1 MAIKKRSAAEL
12 LQSVQAVG
20 TAIQEQ
26 DRLSEV
32 RSQDL
37 KVSFLPLTKIL
48 DRVTDTRELKLQH
61 VEDLM
66 MSMAVLGLLEPL
78 VVDIRGRLLAG
89 GHRKAAIYLLK
100 ERMPTEYAA
109 RFPNESIPVFTL
121 PFDAD
126 LEPDLALQVEIAENE
141 KRRDYTRAEVKVL
154 AERLKSAGYS
164 DTQGRPVKGDKP
176 LRPALQ
182 VIIGKS
188 IRTVQRYLND
198 NTEKSTTNVRLFSD
212 LDAVSSL
219 KTSLDKWQKVYG
231 ELNSETIQSL
241 DRDVTKLLKRVETA
255 LKKSRCREKKG
266 ITDAQTSPH
275 KVTYAQMAEEETSG
289 RERGMPTII
298 DITTTTVT
306 SQTDEETLQSVFE
319 NVQVGEEAVEPPIPL
334 KSLKYSVREV
344 SEMERRSRQEIER
357 MRDRG
362 TLAELGWRA
371 EKKDDRWGYFNL
383 RQEE

>member
-1 MAIKKRSAAEL
+1 MAIKKRTAAEL
-12 LQSVQAVG
+12 LQSVRVVG

-37 KVSFLPLTKIL
+37 KVSFLPLPKIL
-48 DRVTDTRELKLQH
+48 DRVTDTRELKAEH

-66 MSMAVLGLLEPL
+66 MSMAALGLLEPL

-100 ERMPTEYAA
+100 ERMPEEYTL

-141 KRRDYTRAEVKVL
+141 KRRDYTRAEVKAL

-164 DTQGRPVKGDKP
+164 DTQGRPMKGDKP
-176 LRPALQ
+176 LRPALK

-188 IRTVQRYLND
+188 IKTVQRYLND
-198 NTEKSTTNVRLFSD
+198 TTEKSTSNVRLFSEA
-212 LDAVSSL
+212 DALSSL
-219 KTSLDKWQKVYG
+219 KTSLDKWRRVYG
-231 ELNSETIQSL
+231 ELEGETIQSL

-255 LKKSRCREKKG
+255 IKKSR
-266 ITDAQTSPH
+266 D
-275 KVTYAQMAEEETSG
+275 Y
-289 RERGMPTII
+289 
-298 DITTTTVT
+298 
-306 SQTDEETLQSVFE
+306 
-319 NVQVGEEAVEPPIPL
+319 
-334 KSLKYSVREV
+334 
-344 SEMERRSRQEIER
+344 
-357 MRDRG
+357 
-362 TLAELGWRA
+362 
-371 EKKDDRWGYFNL
+371 L
-383 RQEE
+383 R

>member
-1 MAIKKRSAAEL
+1 MAIKKRTAAEL
-12 LQSVQAVG
+12 LQSVRSVG

-32 RSQDL
+32 RAEQT
-37 KVSFLPLTKIL
+37 KVSTLPLDKII
-48 DRVTDTRELKLQH
+48 DRVTDTRELKSSH

-66 MSMAVLGLLEPL
+66 MSIAVLGLLEPL
-78 VVDIRGRLLAG
+78 VVDSRGRLLAG
-89 GHRKAAIYLLK
+89 GHRNAAIHLLK
-100 ERMPTEYAA
+100 QQMPEAYAHH
-109 RFPNESIPVFTL
+109 FPDELVPVRTL
-121 PFDAD
+121 DFDAD

-141 KRRDYTRAEVKVL
+141 KRRDYTPAEVKVL

-188 IRTVQRYLND
+188 IRTVQRYLNG
-198 NTEKSTTNVRLFSD
+198 TTQKSTTDVRLFSD

-219 KTSLDKWQKVYG
+219 QNSLNKWQKVYG
-231 ELNSETIQSL
+231 ELDSEVVRSINQ
-241 DRDVTKLLKRVETA
+241 DVVKLLKRVETA
-255 LKKSRCREKKG
+255 IKKSRNQESKS
-266 ITDAQTSPH
+266 TAEAVTSPH
-275 KVTYAQMAEEETSG
+275 SMNYAQMAAEET
-289 RERGMPTII
+289 RERETGIPTII
-298 DITTTTVT
+298 DIIATTIT
-306 SQTDEETLQSVFE
+306 SQADGEPLEQVFE
-319 NVQVGEEAVEPPIPL
+319 DEVEEAIEPQSL
-334 KSLKYSVREV
+334 QKSLKYTVREV
-344 SEMERRSRQEIER
+344 SEMERRTRQEIER

-362 TLAELGWRA
+362 TLTELGWRA

>member
-1 MAIKKRSAAEL
+1 MAPKKQTAAEL
-12 LQSVQAVG
+12 LQSVRAVG

-37 KVSFLPLTKIL
+37 KVSFLPLPKIL
-48 DRVTDTRELKLQH
+48 DRVTDTRELKAEH

-66 MSMAVLGLLEPL
+66 MSMAVLGILEPL

-100 ERMPTEYAA
+100 ERMPTQYAA

-164 DTQGRPVKGDKP
+164 DTQGRPMKGDKP
-176 LRPALQ
+176 LRPALK

-188 IRTVQRYLND
+188 IKTVQRYLND
-198 NTEKSTTNVRLFSD
+198 ATEKSTSTVRLFSD
-212 LDAVSSL
+212 LDAASSL
-219 KTSLDKWQKVYG
+219 QNSLNKWQKVYG
-231 ELNSETIQSL
+231 ELDSEVVQSL
-241 DRDVTKLLKRVETA
+241 DRDVTKLLKRVENA
-255 LKKSRCREKKG
+255 LKKSRGREKKG

-275 KVTYAQMAEEETSG
+275 SMTYTEMAGEETRR
-289 RERGMPTII
+289 REGGIPTTI
-298 DITTTTVT
+298 DITATTVIA
-306 SQTDEETLQSVFE
+306 QTDGETLQPVFKDMQAAE
-319 NVQVGEEAVEPPIPL
+319 QSIL
-334 KSLKYSVREV
+334 
-344 SEMERRSRQEIER
+344 RSHGSR
-357 MRDRG
+357 
-362 TLAELGWRA
+362 
-371 EKKDDRWGYFNL
+371 
-383 RQEE
+383 